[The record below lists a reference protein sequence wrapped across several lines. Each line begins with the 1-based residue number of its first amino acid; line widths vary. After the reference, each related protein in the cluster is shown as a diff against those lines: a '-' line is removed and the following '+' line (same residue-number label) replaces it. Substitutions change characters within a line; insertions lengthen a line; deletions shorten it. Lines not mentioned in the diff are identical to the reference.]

1 MISPSLQKAMLLAFA
16 SVVLLFLGG
25 RDPLGGEPHISL
37 LYSLLSSIVGLLA
50 VLVVLRS
57 HEHMSFR
64 YILAVALLLRVTA
77 ALAWP
82 LLEDDYF
89 RYLWDGRQVA
99 ITFSPWATPPAA
111 WFGDSTLEDHWQW
124 ILSNINYPEL
134 PTIYGPVLQ
143 YVFWLGYMISP
154 GSLGAL
160 QGLNIVV
167 DLLILVSLYYSA
179 VPSRWLMAYAVH
191 PLVLKEAIANVHPDL
206 ILGLALILC
215 VRAWQSQRPVLVG
228 LLLGLALGTKV
239 SALVAIPFF
248 LVVPFVFSSY
258 TVRFKWG
265 ATVLFSC
272 VTTVAMLYIPLLGG
286 GSELLSLQVFANTW
300 RFNPL
305 GFSLIEM
312 VVPNGAERYV
322 AAAVIMSAIFV
333 VWFKWVKNHNRALPP
348 VDIALFILIF
358 FSPVVNGWYWL
369 WLLPIALLYRR
380 NWLLL
385 FVIFSVLGYCTL
397 GNMFSGETADA
408 FVVPGI
414 ITVLQLLILM
424 ALLVLSLNLNRYRK
438 MSNKIRNK
446 IRVSQ
451 SIKAQG

>member
-1 MISPSLQKAMLLAFA
+1 MISTSLQKALLLAFV
-16 SVVLLFLGG
+16 STVLLFLGG
-25 RDPLGGEPHISL
+25 RGPLGSEPQISL
-37 LYSLLSSIVGLLA
+37 LYSLLSSFAGLLA
-50 VLVVLRS
+50 LLVVLRS
-57 HEHMSFR
+57 HEHMSFGL
-64 YILAVALLLRVTA
+64 ILVVALLLRIVA

-99 ITFSPWATPPAA
+99 TSFTPWATPPAA
-111 WFGDSTLEDHWQW
+111 WFGDSNLADHWQW
-124 ILSNINYPEL
+124 VLSNINYPEL

-143 YVFWLGYMISP
+143 YFFLLGYVVSP
-154 GSLGAL
+154 GNLGAL

-167 DLLILVSLYYSA
+167 DLLILAGLYYSA

-191 PLVLKEAIANVHPDL
+191 PLVLKEAIANAHPDL

-215 VRAWQSQRPVLVG
+215 IRAWQSQRPVLVG

-239 SALVAIPFF
+239 SALVVIPFF
-248 LVVPFVFSSY
+248 LVVPIVFSSHY
-258 TVRFKWG
+258 IKLKWA
-265 ATVLFSC
+265 ATVLFC
-272 VTTVAMLYIPLLGG
+272 CATTVAVLYIPLLGG

-414 ITVLQLLILM
+414 ITVIQLLILM

>member
-1 MISPSLQKAMLLAFA
+1 MISTSLQKALLLAFV
-16 SVVLLFLGG
+16 STVLLFLGG
-25 RDPLGGEPHISL
+25 RGPLGSEPQISL
-37 LYSLLSSIVGLLA
+37 LYSLLSSFAGLLA
-50 VLVVLRS
+50 LLVVLRS
-57 HEHMSFR
+57 HEHMSFGL
-64 YILAVALLLRVTA
+64 ILVVALLLRIVA

-99 ITFSPWATPPAA
+99 TSFTPWATPPAA
-111 WFGDSTLEDHWQW
+111 WFGDSNLADHWQW
-124 ILSNINYPEL
+124 VLSNINYPEL

-143 YVFWLGYMISP
+143 YFFLLGYVVSP
-154 GSLGAL
+154 GNLGAL

-167 DLLILVSLYYSA
+167 DLLILAGLYYSA

-191 PLVLKEAIANVHPDL
+191 PLVLKEAIANAHPDL

-215 VRAWQSQRPVLVG
+215 IRAWQSQRPVLVG

-239 SALVAIPFF
+239 SALVVIPFF
-248 LVVPFVFSSY
+248 LVVPIVFSSHY
-258 TVRFKWG
+258 IKLKWA
-265 ATVLFSC
+265 ATVLFC
-272 VTTVAMLYIPLLGG
+272 CATTVAVLYIPLLGG

-424 ALLVLSLNLNRYRK
+424 VLLVLSLNLNRYRK